1 MDFSPASQ
9 KTETIQLEDF
19 DRHFANFISRLA
31 DSSNDYLKAAA
42 ILLSSLTRQGHVCLD
57 LSSYSNASLNFLSK
71 SKEEIIDLPSASE
84 WAEHLRQSKM
94 VGSPGEFCPFIL
106 DSEGRLYLHRYW
118 QYENDLARFACR
130 RFTAPLK
137 MEFDWTQVRK
147 SLRAFFPDP
156 PGEGADWQRMAALA
170 ALSSQFLILTGGP
183 GTGKTTTAVKILL
196 FLLTIPGEN
205 IRSIALAAPT
215 GKAATRLKQAVQ
227 ESLSQMSPPQPIQD
241 RIPLEVF
248 TLHRLLGAHP
258 DSVMARYN
266 ESNPLP
272 YDLVLV
278 DEASMIDLSLMSRL
292 TQAVSDSTR
301 LILLGDK
308 DQLASIEPGRVF
320 GDLTR
325 GGNSPRYSNGFRRLV
340 CNATDE
346 RIESAVHSNLTTN
359 SIVHLQKNYRFSA
372 NSGIY
377 MLSRA
382 VNRGDE
388 KEVLGIIANGSFP
401 DLCWTDVKG
410 EREFFELL
418 QKMVLEHYGPA
429 CRVNSAEE
437 AASAFPRFRILSP
450 LRQGPRG
457 VERLNRM
464 VEGFLDAQ
472 KILKWH
478 GGWYQGQS
486 IMVSQNHYQL
496 KLFNGD
502 VGFVFWQADSQENES
517 ESHQVFFPKVE
528 GGFRRISP
536 LRLPSHEPVWAMTVH
551 KSQGSEFDE
560 ILLILPDRFSP
571 LLSRE
576 LIYTALTRA
585 RRRIHIC
592 GNPEIFC
599 QAVRNRVE
607 RHSGLSSQLE
617 EMMSQANN

>member
-1 MDFSPASQ
+1 MNVSPISQ

-19 DRHFANFISRLA
+19 DRHFSDFITRLA
-31 DSSNDYLKAAA
+31 GNSNEYLKAAA
-42 ILLSSLTRQGHVCLD
+42 ILLSFLTRQGHVCLD
-57 LSSYSNASLNFLSK
+57 LSSYSNASLKIS
-71 SKEEIIDLPSASE
+71 SRGEEKIIDLPTASE
-84 WAEHLRQSKM
+84 WAEHLKQSKI
-94 VGSPGEFCPFIL
+94 VGSPGEFSPFIL

-118 QYENDLARFACR
+118 QYENSLARFACR
-130 RFTAPLK
+130 RLIAPLK
-137 MEFDWTQVRK
+137 TEFDWTQVRE
-147 SLRAFFPDP
+147 SLTALFPDP
-156 PGEGADWQRMAALA
+156 PGEEVDWQRVAALA
-170 ALSSQFLILTGGP
+170 ALASRFLILTGGP
-183 GTGKTTTAVKILL
+183 GTGKTTTAIKILL

-215 GKAATRLKQAVQ
+215 GKAAARLTQAVQ
-227 ESLSQMSPPQPIQD
+227 DALSRMSPLPPIQD
-241 RIPLEVF
+241 RIPAEIF

-266 ESNPLP
+266 ASNPLP

-325 GGNSPRYSNGFRRLV
+325 EGNSLCFSDNFRQLFYS
-340 CNATDE
+340 ATND
-346 RIESAVHSNLTTN
+346 RIESAVNSNLMTN
-359 SIVHLQKNYRFSA
+359 SIVLLQKNYRFSA

-377 MLSRA
+377 LLSRA

-388 KEVLGIIANGSFP
+388 KEVLEIITNGAFP
-401 DLCWTDVKG
+401 DLCWKDVKG

-418 QKMVLEHYGPA
+418 HKTVLEHYAPA
-429 CRVNSAEE
+429 CQVSSAEE

-457 VERLNRM
+457 VERLNRI
-464 VEGFLDAQ
+464 VEDFLDAQ
-472 KILKWH
+472 KILRWH
-478 GGWYQGQS
+478 GGWYQGQPL
-486 IMVSQNHYQL
+486 MVIQNHYQL

-502 VGFVFWQADSQENES
+502 VGFVFWQAGSQENES
-517 ESHQVFFPKVE
+517 ESLQVFFPKVE
-528 GGFRRISP
+528 GGFRMISP
-536 LRLPSHEPVWAMTVH
+536 LRLPSHEPVYAMTVH

-571 LLSRE
+571 PLSRE

-585 RRRIHIC
+585 RRRIHIW
-592 GNPEIFC
+592 GNPEILC
-599 QAVRNRVE
+599 QAVRSKVE
-607 RHSGLSSQLE
+607 RRSGLSSQLE
-617 EMMSQANN
+617 KMMSQAKN